1 MSWTLIQIILQEIE
15 KTYTPGPTGDSPV
28 TKHEDYVEQEH
39 LNDEFYKEADEE
51 SEESDEMEDNMQHIA
66 SPPPQGY
73 L

>member
-1 MSWTLIQIILQEIE
+1 MQEIE

-51 SEESDEMEDNMQHIA
+51 SDEESDEMEDNMQHIA